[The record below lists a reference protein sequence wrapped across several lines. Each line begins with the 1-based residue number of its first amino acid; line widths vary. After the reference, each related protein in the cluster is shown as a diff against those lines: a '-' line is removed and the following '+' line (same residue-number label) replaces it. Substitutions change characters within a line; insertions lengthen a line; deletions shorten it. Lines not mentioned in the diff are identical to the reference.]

1 MKKGLDI
8 KVEGMEGVADK
19 AGEVVVEYP
28 TFEEVLN
35 ACNKSLSVTIRSL
48 WLRIDSGAIS
58 RVECYSIKLQKISN
72 VKYDSEERTY
82 SFEGT
87 SFYEEYYESYNM
99 GSTLV
104 HAVTYRVVVYID
116 KDRAYMFSIK

>member
-1 MKKGLDI
+1 MKGFDI
-8 KVEGMEGVADK
+8 KVEGLEDIVDK

-35 ACNKSLSVTIRSL
+35 AHNKGLSVTIRSL
-48 WLRIDSGAIS
+48 WLRINRGAIS
-58 RVECYSIKLQKISN
+58 RLECYSIRLQEIAN
-72 VKYDSEERTY
+72 VNYDLKERTY

-99 GSTLV
+99 ESTLV
-104 HAVTYRVVVYID
+104 HAVTYRVIVYID
-116 KDRAYMFSIK
+116 KDRAYMYSIK

>member
-1 MKKGLDI
+1 MKGLDI
-8 KVEGMEGVADK
+8 KVEGMEGVADQT
-19 AGEVVVEYP
+19 GRVLVEYP

-35 ACNKSLSVTIRSL
+35 ACDKSLRVTIRSL

-58 RVECYSIKLQKISN
+58 EVECYITELQKIAN
-72 VKYDSEERTY
+72 VKYDSEEGTY

>member
-1 MKKGLDI
+1 MKGLDI
-8 KVEGMEGVADK
+8 KVEGMEGIVDQT
-19 AGEVVVEYP
+19 GEVLVEYP
-28 TFEEVLN
+28 TFEEALN

-48 WLRIDSGAIS
+48 WLRIDDEAIS
-58 RVECYSIKLQKISN
+58 EVECYSIELQKIAN
-72 VKYDSEERTY
+72 VKYSSEERTY

-87 SFYEEYYESYNM
+87 LFYEEYYESYNM

-104 HAVTYRVVVYID
+104 HAVTYRVIVYID

>member
-1 MKKGLDI
+1 
-8 KVEGMEGVADK
+8 MEGLNIKIEGLEDVAEK

-48 WLRIDSGAIS
+48 WLRINRGAIS
-58 RVECYSIKLQKISN
+58 RLECYSIKLQKIAN

-87 SFYEEYYESYNM
+87 SFYEEDYESYNM
-99 GSTLV
+99 VSTVV
-104 HAVTYRVVVYID
+104 HAVSYRVVVYID
-116 KDRAYMFSIK
+116 KDRAYMYSIK

>member
-1 MKKGLDI
+1 MKGLNI
-8 KVEGMEGVADK
+8 KVEGLEDIADK

-35 ACNKSLSVTIRSL
+35 AFNKSLSVTIRSL

-116 KDRAYMFSIK
+116 KDRAYIYSIK

>member
-1 MKKGLDI
+1 
-8 KVEGMEGVADK
+8 MEGLNIKIEGLEDVAEK

-58 RVECYSIKLQKISN
+58 EVECYITELQKIAN

-82 SFEGT
+82 SFEGI

-99 GSTLV
+99 ESTLV
-104 HAVTYRVVVYID
+104 HAVTYRVIVYID
-116 KDRAYMFSIK
+116 KDRAYMYSIK

>member
-1 MKKGLDI
+1 MKGLNI
-8 KVEGMEGVADK
+8 KVEGLEDIADK

-35 ACNKSLSVTIRSL
+35 AFNKSLSVTIRSL

-116 KDRAYMFSIK
+116 KDRAYMYSIK

>member
-19 AGEVVVEYP
+19 TGEVLVEYP
-28 TFEEVLN
+28 TFEEVLS
-35 ACNKSLSVTIRSL
+35 AHNKGLSVTIRSL

-58 RVECYSIKLQKISN
+58 KVECYSIKLQKISN

-116 KDRAYMFSIK
+116 KDRAYKFSIK